1 MYIDVQKCTFFIK
14 EKNSMDK
21 NSVSSVRNVYASYR
35 LQSSNHLGDRNSSK
49 KFGTPSSTCKY
60 LLTIDTFFYRIIVE
74 NCLKSAFSD
83 KYKRQYAS
91 IPRRQI

>member
-1 MYIDVQKCTFFIK
+1 MYIDVQKCTFSIK

-49 KFGTPSSTCKY
+49 KFGTPVIYVQISF
-60 LLTIDTFFYRIIVE
+60 DTFFYRIIVE
-74 NCLKSAFSD
+74 NCLKSAFSE
-83 KYKRQYAS
+83 KFKREHVS